1 MPHIKVLLY
10 YYLESVKTLL
20 ESSSAENCEDAQREL
35 HLGLGLLLVECALAK
50 FV

>member
-1 MPHIKVLLY
+1 MLHIKALLY

-20 ESSSAENCEDAQREL
+20 ESSSAENCEDARREL
-35 HLGLGLLLVECALAK
+35 HLGLGLLLAEYTLLK